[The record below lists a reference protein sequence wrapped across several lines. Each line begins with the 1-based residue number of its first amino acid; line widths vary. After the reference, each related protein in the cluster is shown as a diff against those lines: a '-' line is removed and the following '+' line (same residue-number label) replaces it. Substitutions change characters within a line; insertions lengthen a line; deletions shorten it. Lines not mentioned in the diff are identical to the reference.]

1 MNPHVTTE
9 KLHNCIDQVLEQ
21 AAKRPRKFL
30 ETVQL
35 IIALK
40 RRRHRSRSVPSIAV
54 RLKHVP
60 KPHFRVCVLGDK
72 DHFREARANRLG
84 FKDKADILELNKS
97 TAKVSKLLRKFD
109 AFLISRSLVD
119 VLPNDLMTALKG
131 RSKEPVVLTPEEFM
145 SAHINKLKI
154 NVKLEARTAAPRVVT
169 VGHVK
174 MTREEL
180 SEDITLDVDSLVSLL
195 KNHWLDVRRIIIKSC
210 MGPPQRLY

>member
-9 KLHNCIDQVLEQ
+9 KLHNCIDQVLQQ
-21 AAKRPRKFL
+21 AAKRRRKFL

-40 RRRHRSRSVPSIAV
+40 RRRHRSRSGPSITV
-54 RLKHVP
+54 QLKHVP

-84 FKDKADILELNKS
+84 CKDKADILELNKS

-109 AFLISRSLVD
+109 AFLISPSLVD
-119 VLPNDLMTALKG
+119 GLPNDLMTALKG
-131 RSKEPVVLTPEEFM
+131 RSKEPVVLTPEESM
-145 SAHINKLKI
+145 SAHIRKLKI
-154 NVKLEARTAAPRVVT
+154 NVKLEANTAAPRVVT

-180 SEDITLDVDSLVSLL
+180 TENITLVVDSLVSLL